1 MVRKAAALGTML
13 LLLALVALT
22 GCAYTTTVFHGIH
35 PTPSSSDPIAP
46 TNVSIQSTIPATPQQ
61 HDRLEVFIGG
71 VKIYADL
78 ADTPR
83 KQADGLMWRPHL
95 NESEGMLF
103 IFSGE
108 ENVSVWM
115 KNMLIPI
122 DVVFISSDMKII
134 TVHMSVPPCQ
144 HTPCASYG
152 SSKPAKYALEVSAGF
167 CERHRV
173 KPGDSISISGL

>member
-1 MVRKAAALGTML
+1 MVPISKALGTTL

-22 GCAYTTTVFHGIH
+22 GCAYTNTVLNGMH
-35 PTPSSSDPIAP
+35 PTPSNSDPIVP
-46 TNVSIQSTIPATPQQ
+46 TDASILSTISATPQQ
-61 HDRLEVFIGG
+61 HNRSEVFIGG
-71 VKIYADL
+71 VNVYADL

-83 KQADGLMWRPHL
+83 KQADGLMWRLQL

-103 IFSGE
+103 VFGGE
-108 ENVSVWM
+108 ESVSVWM

-134 TVHMSVPPCQ
+134 TVHTSVPPCPQ
-144 HTPCASYG
+144 DPCTSYA

-167 CERHRV
+167 CERHGV
-173 KPGDSISISGL
+173 QPGDSISISGL